1 MKRIW
6 RHFNSITFSP
16 NFLLYWWD
24 VMKVTI
30 KTELNF
36 EMIIDCVTLRTIL
49 TSLLLVISHRGMW
62 FVFND
67 YIWPIV
73 QSGVP
78 TLPPPNFLPW
88 SPQIIKTPT
97 NLFSIPWALSNASWG
112 QQHKRFLPC
121 NSSADGKVVKFRSLD
136 TQLSSIANSQDTVVD

>member
-1 MKRIW
+1 MRCHEGNNQNGTEFW
-6 RHFNSITFSP
+6 ND
-16 NFLLYWWD
+16 YWLCYPQ
-24 VMKVTI
+24 
-30 KTELNF
+30 ESF
-36 EMIIDCVTLRTIL
+36 RTIL
-49 TSLLLVISHRGMW
+49 TSLLVVTSHRGMW
-62 FVFND
+62 FVLND

-78 TLPPPNFLPW
+78 TPPLPFPSPAAW

-136 TQLSSIANSQDTVVD
+136 TQLSSIANSQDTVVH